1 MLLLSLF
8 LVVASVATLVVGWYF
23 SEGITLIYAS
33 LATSIAAVLLVLIG
47 VATHRRLQ
55 APPDD
60 ASSSRDSEPL
70 FPDAAVEGDHVVTLP
85 PRHEAIIGDATYYD
99 VLGIATDATLD
110 EVRRAFTLRTGMY
123 DLGRHPGASEQ
134 LRREAERAVRE
145 LEEAWSVLGDPT
157 RRALYDARLQR
168 RTSVGGA

>member
-8 LVVASVATLVVGWYF
+8 LVVASVATLVAGWYF

-33 LATSIAAVLLVLIG
+33 LATSVAAVLVVLIG

-55 APPDD
+55 APAGDG
-60 ASSSRDSEPL
+60 SSARDPELL
-70 FPDAAVEGDHVVTLP
+70 FPPSAGDGHEVVALATSP
-85 PRHEAIIGDATYYD
+85 EPAFGDATYYD
-99 VLGIATDATLD
+99 ILGVPADATLD
-110 EVRRAFTLRTGMY
+110 EIRRAYTLRTGMY

-145 LEEAWSVLGDPT
+145 LEEAWGVLGDAN
-157 RRALYDARLQR
+157 RRALYDARVQR
-168 RTSVGGA
+168 RTSVGGP